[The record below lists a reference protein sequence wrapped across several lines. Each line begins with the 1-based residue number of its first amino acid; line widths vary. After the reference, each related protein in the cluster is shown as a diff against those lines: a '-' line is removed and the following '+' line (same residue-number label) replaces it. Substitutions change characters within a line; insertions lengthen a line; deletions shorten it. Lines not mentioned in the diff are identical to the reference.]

1 MPVWSEKLYEFGHGE
16 QGETGIG
23 EVIGK
28 IIAYLNTIQDRRMA
42 MR

>member
-1 MPVWSEKLYEFGHGE
+1 MRWARVKRGE
-16 QGETGIG
+16 YGIG

-28 IIAYLNTIQDRRMA
+28 IIAYLNTIQDRRTA